1 MASAVDVDV
10 DKKVDEG
17 MDEVKLPDMTGPV
30 EAAARDEAVVLGR
43 VLRVA
48 VKVSVDVEVEE
59 ALKGDE
65 ILGTPEKETVEMAKG
80 VDEKV
85 KDELDAV
92 GVDTVVSRVN
102 VVTNVVS
109 VTVNSEAED
118 GDGSKVGDASGSK
131 EAERDDPSVV
141 RAAASVKFSVTTG
154 WYDWM
159 TGAEL
164 MLAVADNAGA
174 GTEL

>member
-1 MASAVDVDV
+1 MHVKCTVPEMASAVDVDV

-65 ILGTPEKETVEMAKG
+65 ILGTPE
-80 VDEKV
+80 
-85 KDELDAV
+85 
-92 GVDTVVSRVN
+92 S
-102 VVTNVVS
+102 
-109 VTVNSEAED
+109 
-118 GDGSKVGDASGSK
+118 
-131 EAERDDPSVV
+131 
-141 RAAASVKFSVTTG
+141 
-154 WYDWM
+154 
-159 TGAEL
+159 
-164 MLAVADNAGA
+164 
-174 GTEL
+174 

>member
-1 MASAVDVDV
+1 M
-10 DKKVDEG
+10 
-17 MDEVKLPDMTGPV
+17 L
-30 EAAARDEAVVLGR
+30 
-43 VLRVA
+43 
-48 VKVSVDVEVEE
+48 SVTE
-59 ALKGDE
+59 
-65 ILGTPEKETVEMAKG
+65 ETVEMAKG